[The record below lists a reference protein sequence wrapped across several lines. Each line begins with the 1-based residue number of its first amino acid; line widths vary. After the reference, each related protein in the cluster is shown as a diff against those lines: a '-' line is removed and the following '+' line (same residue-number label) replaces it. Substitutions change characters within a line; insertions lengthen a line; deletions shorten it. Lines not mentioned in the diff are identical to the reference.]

1 MHKISSIMEQ
11 ITQFS
16 NIDLTVISAVL
27 LDLDDTI
34 YCYDSCHKIAIS
46 HCYQH
51 YTNSIDNKISF
62 IDFNIFYNQKRSDV
76 VKKLSSNGSCRS
88 RLFAFQAM
96 FEEIKTDNNFQLAQE
111 YDEIYWNI
119 FIDNMN
125 INKNALLFIQ
135 KCRKLNIDICIV
147 TDMIAKIQIR
157 KLQKLG
163 ISQYIKYLVTSEE
176 VGVEKPNHK
185 IFQTA
190 LNKLDLPS
198 QNVIM
203 IGDNEE
209 KDIKGAESIGIK
221 SYKILIKNSD
231 NV

>member
-1 MHKISSIMEQ
+1 
-11 ITQFS
+11 
-16 NIDLTVISAVL
+16 
-27 LDLDDTI
+27 
-34 YCYDSCHKIAIS
+34 
-46 HCYQH
+46 
-51 YTNSIDNKISF
+51 
-62 IDFNIFYNQKRSDV
+62 
-76 VKKLSSNGSCRS
+76 
-88 RLFAFQAM
+88 
-96 FEEIKTDNNFQLAQE
+96 
-111 YDEIYWNI
+111 
-119 FIDNMN
+119 MN

-221 SYKILIKNSD
+221 SYKIFRVKFSSYEKKENEMT
-231 NV
+231 